1 MKELHARV
9 REILLRQ
16 WDPIGVADVPAA
28 QDEYDSYVGEIASA
42 VRTGH
47 SASEIADH
55 LVLIETDEMGLFG
68 DRDRALGV
76 DDVLTHLLSG

>member
-1 MKELHARV
+1 MTELHAQI

-16 WDPIGVADVPAA
+16 WDPIGVADVPQA

-42 VRTGH
+42 VLAGH

-55 LVLIETDEMGLFG
+55 LVLIETDEMGLSG
-68 DRDRALGV
+68 DRTRALRAASS
-76 DDVLTHLLSG
+76 LARLLSR